1 MFNLRE
7 HCFTDNELGDN
18 FVGIRSKN
26 NNLQICFPLGFHLN
40 TNNIRIDIRRLI
52 SVLSN
57 FNETHTN
64 FLFTKNENKL
74 IEQTFP
80 LIAYKNVIEY
90 FLSHDYYK
98 ERESIY
104 QTTTKGKINF
114 AKTIK
119 RNRPIIQNNN
129 SLVYIE
135 FQTKKN
141 QINENE
147 LVTAINKYCVYEAFS
162 KFGFAYNSYKP
173 LKFNLPTS
181 KKECLYVLQNKL
193 NNTFDDSKRILFNS
207 MINILTQKDKELKE
221 DEFKFGT
228 TKFHTIWEKMIDI
241 AFGIKDKYRY
251 FPQTKW
257 ELKYTNNK
265 DNSLL
270 QPDTIMI
277 DNKQIYILDA
287 KYYKYGIN
295 LKELPQSSDIT
306 KQVAYGE
313 YSAYISKNKNIHNA
327 FLMPYNK
334 QNNKFNTK
342 IDSDFKNIG
351 KATIKWKNHENY
363 ATIQGILVDTRFLI
377 YNYDKIS
384 IADKEK
390 LAKAISDSKF

>member
-306 KQVAYGE
+306 K
-313 YSAYISKNKNIHNA
+313 
-327 FLMPYNK
+327 
-334 QNNKFNTK
+334 
-342 IDSDFKNIG
+342 
-351 KATIKWKNHENY
+351 
-363 ATIQGILVDTRFLI
+363 
-377 YNYDKIS
+377 
-384 IADKEK
+384 
-390 LAKAISDSKF
+390 

>member
-228 TKFHTIWEKMIDI
+228 TKFHTIWGKND
-241 AFGIKDKYRY
+241 RY
-251 FPQTKW
+251 
-257 ELKYTNNK
+257 
-265 DNSLL
+265 
-270 QPDTIMI
+270 
-277 DNKQIYILDA
+277 
-287 KYYKYGIN
+287 
-295 LKELPQSSDIT
+295 
-306 KQVAYGE
+306 
-313 YSAYISKNKNIHNA
+313 
-327 FLMPYNK
+327 
-334 QNNKFNTK
+334 
-342 IDSDFKNIG
+342 
-351 KATIKWKNHENY
+351 
-363 ATIQGILVDTRFLI
+363 
-377 YNYDKIS
+377 S
-384 IADKEK
+384 IWY
-390 LAKAISDSKF
+390 